1 MSSPGGVVQD
11 GAKRFRIAHLSD
23 LHASADGGPK
33 QAAQLRVVKALLED
47 IARAG
52 SEYPF
57 DVIVFSG
64 DLAFDGK
71 RDSLQQGKEL
81 LLDPLRGLFPKV
93 PIILVPGNH
102 DVDRTAI
109 DPVEDAG
116 LADYL
121 VDRDKLT
128 TRLVDQNNAEKARGR
143 LEAWDLFHSAWDAG
157 IGVTPIKPFGHA
169 YRVETDN
176 LAVAVGAFDSA
187 WRSRGGEEDR
197 GRLIVGAD
205 SVKEFIKNSGDADLV
220 LVTFHHPPDWL
231 AQFDSEPLSAAL
243 EGGNCLVLTGH
254 DHVADPTLVLTTRG
268 GAVYCKAPCSYDG
281 PRFSNGYATI
291 DIDLDAGKTDISL
304 RRWSHRRE
312 AFVPDHDSA
321 AGGHQEFA
329 WPAEL
334 IAPVVR
340 LSAPGALEP
349 LAQIAQE
356 TSVLGDHLGDAGE
369 NVGDYAIAPRLWPVP
384 HKEVFDKSADKAA
397 RPDEVD
403 PVALLSE
410 HNVVT
415 VAGPRFSGVTTS
427 LLWILEQHFMR
438 IGTHAPGYVSSDSRF
453 SLGRITTALKAARDS
468 SGGAP
473 VILAVD
479 DVSPSDKRALGRL
492 IRLVKENPDTLFLF
506 GCHDDADEDVTR
518 ALKERLSITPGR
530 VFLGPFGRREARALV
545 VRIVGNESSEL
556 VQKVLSVIQ
565 RQRLPRNPLNLAA
578 LVSVIVREPDLTAV
592 NESGLLQQYVGV
604 LLDNPSAIDPEGL
617 NMDYRRREHLLER
630 IAREVVSGERTRIPR
645 LEIEQ
650 LVIDYF
656 ESIGQQ
662 SASAGKQVESLIGRR
677 ILSEDGRG
685 VGFRYPAL
693 LYLFAAKAAITD
705 PEFKEFIFANPTQ
718 YSSVVRHIA
727 GVRRDDVDTLKR
739 AAEEA
744 ARVRAEAADGVS
756 ADQFQLI
763 TDEDGWSEIKDLEH
777 ARSLVRARPE
787 PPSEEELDEI
797 FDEAIESPDESLQ
810 DDQPFDS
817 EEPEGAL
824 WQLMEGYGLA
834 ASVLQNSEL
843 VDDIAL
849 RREVL
854 RELIDGWSVMTVLM
868 AVEEEMF
875 SSLSQVVAS
884 SFGDEDD
891 SERQLSMI
899 EYVVRLF
906 IVNLMTIGL
915 YIEAGSIHQRQMLGE
930 LLDDADFMAEPSNAL
945 FATMLYAMLDF
956 PGWVGRLRSL
966 IDLHGDHPMVFEMV
980 RRWGTVEYQSG
991 RLPQPQE
998 KELEDFLVDA
1008 IAARMSIDSAAER
1021 TARANAVRES
1031 LRASRVRSQ
1040 WEESD
1045 AGQIEISDTDGDG

>member
-1 MSSPGGVVQD
+1 MTDFTPKTPGG
-11 GAKRFRIAHLSD
+11 ARRFRIAHLSD
-23 LHASADGGPK
+23 LHASADAGPK
-33 QAAQLRVVKALLED
+33 KAAQTRIAKALLED
-47 IARAG
+47 VARAG
-52 SEYPF
+52 AERPF
-57 DVIVFSG
+57 DLIVFSG
-64 DLAFDGK
+64 DLAFDGTQG
-71 RDSLQQGKEL
+71 SLERGKDL
-81 LLDPLRGLFPKV
+81 LLDPLRGLFPDV

-102 DVDRTAI
+102 DIDRSAI

-116 LADYL
+116 LSDYL

-128 TRLVDQNNAEKARGR
+128 ARLSDPGNAKKARER
-143 LEAWDLFHSAWDAG
+143 LGAWDSFHAAWDAG
-157 IGVTPIKPFGHA
+157 LEATPVAPFGYA
-169 YRVETDN
+169 YEVASGDLT
-176 LAVAVGAFDSA
+176 VAVGAFDSS
-187 WRSRGGEEDR
+187 WRSQGGETDR

-205 SVKEFIKNSGDADLV
+205 SVKTFIEASADADLV
-220 LVTFHHPPDWL
+220 IVTFHHPPDWL

-254 DHVADPTLVLTTRG
+254 DHIADPTLSLTTRG

-281 PRFSNGYATI
+281 PKFSNGYAII
-291 DIDLDAGKTDISL
+291 DIDLDAGKTDIGL

-321 AGGHQEFA
+321 VDGHQEFA
-329 WPAEL
+329 WPAAV
-334 IAPVVR
+334 IAPIVR

-349 LAQIAQE
+349 LALIAQE

-369 NVGDYAIAPRLWPVP
+369 SVRDYAIAPRLWPVP
-384 HKEVFDKSADKAA
+384 HKEVFDKSADKKS

-403 PVALLSE
+403 PVALLGE
-410 HNVVT
+410 HNVIT

-438 IGTHAPGYVSSDSRF
+438 VGTHAPGYVSSDSRF
-453 SLGRITTALKAARDS
+453 SLGRITTALKAAREG

-479 DVSPSDKRALGRL
+479 DVSPRDGRALGRM
-492 IRLVKENPDTLFLF
+492 IRLVKDNPDTLFLF
-506 GCHDDADEDVTR
+506 GCHDETDEDVTR
-518 ALKERLSITPGR
+518 ALKERLSINPGR

-545 VRIVGNESSEL
+545 ARILGNESSEL

-592 NESGLLQQYVGV
+592 NESGLLQQYVGI

-630 IAREVVSGERTRIPR
+630 VAREVVSRERTRIPR
-645 LEIEQ
+645 LEIER

-656 ESIGQQ
+656 ESIAQQ
-662 SASAGKQVESLIGRR
+662 SASAGKQVDSLIGRR
-677 ILSEDGRG
+677 ILSEDGKG

-693 LYLFAAKAAITD
+693 LHLFAAKAAIAD
-705 PEFKEFIFANPTQ
+705 QEFREFIFADPTK
-718 YSSVVRHIA
+718 YSPVIRHIA
-727 GVRRDDVDTLKR
+727 GLRRDDADTLRR

-744 ARVRAEAADGVS
+744 ARVRTEAADGVT
-756 ADQFQLI
+756 ADKFRLI
-763 TDEDGWSEIKDLEH
+763 TDEDGWSEIKDLDD
-777 ARSLVRARPE
+777 ARSLVRSRPE

-797 FDEAIESPDESLQ
+797 YDEAIESPDESLE
-810 DDQPFDS
+810 DARPFDD
-817 EEPEGAL
+817 EEPAGAL
-824 WQLMEGYGLA
+824 WRLMEGYGLA

-854 RELIDGWSVMTVLM
+854 AELIDGWSVMTVLM

-875 SSLSQVVAS
+875 SSLSQLIS
-884 SFGDEDD
+884 SIIEDEDKSD
-891 SERQLSMI
+891 KQVSMI
-899 EYVVRLF
+899 EYVARLF
-906 IVNLMTIGL
+906 VVNLMTIGL

-930 LLDDADFMAEPSNAL
+930 LLDDAEFTAEPSNAL
-945 FATMLYAMLDF
+945 FATMLYSMLDF
-956 PGWVGRLRSL
+956 PDWVGRLRSL
-966 IDLHGDHPMVFEMV
+966 IDRHGGHPMVFEVV
-980 RRWGTVEYQSG
+980 RRWATGEYQSG
-991 RLPQPQE
+991 RLAQTTE

-1008 IAARMSIDSAAER
+1008 ITGRMSIDSAAER

-1040 WEESD
+1040 WEEADAEQIDVGESD
-1045 AGQIEISDTDGDG
+1045 NDG